1 MSVLLHISASPRGL
15 ASHSRRVARQFIGHL
30 QTMDGPPLQIVERD
44 LAAQPLPYP
53 DCSFVDAM
61 LTPEMQRTAEQ
72 TQALALSERL
82 IAELECADT
91 LLIDT
96 PMHNFT
102 VPAALKAWIDHVVR
116 IGRSFRSTREGKVG
130 LLRDRP
136 VFIVIACGGPVP
148 EPPTAT
154 GQVDFLTP
162 YLRYV
167 LATIGLRN
175 VSVLRLTGLSRGE
188 TALAQADADAAGW
201 IEAATADWK
210 RTTWSAA
217 T

>member
-1 MSVLLHISASPRGL
+1 
-15 ASHSRRVARQFIGHL
+15 
-30 QTMDGPPLQIVERD
+30 
-44 LAAQPLPYP
+44 
-53 DCSFVDAM
+53 
-61 LTPEMQRTAEQ
+61 
-72 TQALALSERL
+72 
-82 IAELECADT
+82 
-91 LLIDT
+91 
-96 PMHNFT
+96 
-102 VPAALKAWIDHVVR
+102 
-116 IGRSFRSTREGKVG
+116 
-130 LLRDRP
+130 
-136 VFIVIACGGPVP
+136 
-148 EPPTAT
+148 
-154 GQVDFLTP
+154 VDFLTP